1 MMSNEFEAAFDAF
14 LEHQTYDS
22 AETAL
27 FSVVRAAFTAGWLA
41 AGGTDATNLKI
52 CRPIPQE

>member
-22 AETAL
+22 AEAAL
-27 FSVVRAAFTAGWLA
+27 FSVVRAAFTAG
-41 AGGTDATNLKI
+41 
-52 CRPIPQE
+52 